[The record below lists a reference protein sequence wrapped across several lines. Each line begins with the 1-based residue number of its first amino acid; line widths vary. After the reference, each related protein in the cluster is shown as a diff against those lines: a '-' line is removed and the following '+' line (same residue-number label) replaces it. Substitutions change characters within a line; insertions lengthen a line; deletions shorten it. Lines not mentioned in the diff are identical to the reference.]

1 MSAPRAVVLVLL
13 ASLACDRGP
22 EPAPSTTAAATDAK
36 PEPKT
41 DGNPEPTK
49 PEPNTDAKAEPDK
62 TACKSWADLDVAT
75 LPPLPESPFAATLDE
90 VWRRVLEKHYDPT
103 IACKDWPALR
113 VQYGQELASVDD
125 RAEAYVIVNKLLDE
139 LGQSHFR
146 LFPPHRADDDQPVG
160 SALPRVQVR
169 WIEDRLVVV
178 ESRSKGKTGDVPAG
192 AVLVAIEDHALSET
206 IDRVKARTERP
217 SEFAFEIARAA
228 QARLSCERPGD
239 HRKVKIGDPKQADK
253 EVVRMLTCEEPEG
266 ELVTLG
272 NLENLPTRVEHRML
286 PGTTIGYL
294 AFNIWMLPMVK
305 RVEAAMADL
314 RKQGMTALVLDL
326 RGNPGGVGAMSV
338 PVARLLLAAP
348 GSLGKLRF
356 REFEQEF
363 KVEAGT
369 DAFTGKVALL
379 VDEGTASTSEI
390 FAAGLRDLGRVTIVG
405 GRASAGAALP
415 SVIEELAG
423 GAVLQYVV
431 GDYQS
436 PKGTIVEG
444 IGVVPDVLVPETRA
458 DFSAG
463 RDPVLEAAIAHL
475 QKE

>member
-1 MSAPRAVVLVLL
+1 MTRRRPRVLALALL
-13 ASLACDRGP
+13 AGLACDRKG
-22 EPAPSTTAAATDAK
+22 EPAPTIAKEPAKTEPIPDAK
-36 PEPKT
+36 
-41 DGNPEPTK
+41 
-49 PEPNTDAKAEPDK
+49 DAKAEGDTPSDP
-62 TACKSWADLDVAT
+62 ACKSWADLDVAA
-75 LPPLPESPFAATLDE
+75 LPPLPQSEFATTLDE

-103 IACKDWPALR
+103 LACRDWPALR
-113 VQYGQELASVDD
+113 LQYGQQLVGIED
-125 RAEAYVIVNKLLDE
+125 RAEAYAIVNKLLDE

-146 LFPPHRADDDQPVG
+146 LFPPQRADDDQPIG
-160 SALPRVQVR
+160 SALPRMQVR
-169 WIEDRLVVV
+169 WIEERLVVV
-178 ESRSKGKTGDVPAG
+178 QSRTTGKTGTVSPG
-192 AVLVAIEDHALSET
+192 AELVAVEGQPLGET
-206 IDRVKARTERP
+206 IERVKGRTERP

-228 QARLSCERPGD
+228 QARLSCEHAGD
-239 HRKVKIGDPKQADK
+239 HRKLTIAGPQSGDK
-253 EVVRMLTCEEPEG
+253 ELVRVVTCEEPEG

-272 NLENLPTRVEHRML
+272 NLENMPTRVEHRML
-286 PGTTIGYL
+286 PGTTIGHL

-305 RVEAAMADL
+305 AVEAAMADL

-338 PVARLLLAAP
+338 PIARLLLAQP

-356 REFEQEF
+356 RDFAQEF
-363 KVEAGT
+363 KVEAGA
-369 DAFTGKVALL
+369 DAFTGPVVLL

-458 DFSAG
+458 DFAAG
-463 RDPVLEAAIAHL
+463 RDPVLEAAIGQL
-475 QKE
+475 KKG

>member
-1 MSAPRAVVLVLL
+1 MTRRSLRVLALALL
-13 ASLACDRGP
+13 AGLACDRKV
-22 EPAPSTTAAATDAK
+22 EPAPSTTTTATERPPVADAKDAK
-36 PEPKT
+36 P
-41 DGNPEPTK
+41 
-49 PEPNTDAKAEPDK
+49 DAKVDVATPADPK
-62 TACKSWADLDVAT
+62 CKSWADLDVAT
-75 LPPLPESPFAATLDE
+75 LPTLPQSEYAATLDE

-103 IACKDWPALR
+103 LACRDWPALR
-113 VQYGQELASVDD
+113 LQYGQELVGIDD
-125 RAEAYVIVNKLLDE
+125 RAEAYAVVNKLLDE

-146 LFPPHRADDDQPVG
+146 LFPPQRADDDQPVG
-160 SALPRVQVR
+160 SAVPRMQVR

-178 ESRSKGKTGDVPAG
+178 QSRTTGKTGTVPTG
-192 AVLVAIEDHALSET
+192 AELVAIEGQPLGET
-206 IDRVKARTERP
+206 IDRVKGRTERP

-228 QARLSCERPGD
+228 QARLSCEQAGD
-239 HRKVKIGDPKQADK
+239 HRKVAIHDPKSDK
-253 EVVRMLTCEEPEG
+253 EVVRMVTCEDPEG

-286 PGTTIGYL
+286 PGTTIGHL

-305 RVEAAMADL
+305 RVEAAMDDL
-314 RKQGMTALVLDL
+314 RAQGMTALVLDL

-338 PVARLLLAAP
+338 PVARLLLAKP

-356 REFEQEF
+356 RDFEQEF
-363 KVEAGT
+363 KVEAGQ
-369 DAFTGKVALL
+369 DAFTGPVVLL

-444 IGVVPDVLVPETRA
+444 IGVVPDVIVPETRA
-458 DFSAG
+458 DFAAG
-463 RDPVLEAAIAHL
+463 KDPVLEAAIGQL
-475 QKE
+475 QKG